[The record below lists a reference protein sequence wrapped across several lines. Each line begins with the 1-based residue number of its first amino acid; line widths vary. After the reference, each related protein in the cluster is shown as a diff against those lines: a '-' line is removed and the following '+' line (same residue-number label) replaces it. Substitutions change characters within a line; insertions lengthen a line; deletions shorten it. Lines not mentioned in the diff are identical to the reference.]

1 MESSPQDRNVAENVT
16 SKEADERVSGTT
28 TNKDAASDKMKT
40 EVKKESK
47 KRKKSNSSS
56 ARRRVKKK
64 REEATHITGYALFAS
79 TVDQRIMT
87 QSAIE
92 YAWQQKSQSERKMWD
107 QEATRIRQRKLR
119 REKGA
124 DAYQWFNPSTM
135 NTSTHLALLSHT
147 LTHTGEELKEK
158 EKVRAQQQEGPIRH
172 DSETASGSATER
184 DDGVHTM
191 LDGLLSSL
199 LTTMPMLVGL
209 LAELRR
215 PGEKPEAVVA
225 IPRDTYGSVLADPLL
240 LPNMEGVMSVLT
252 PADLLVD
259 SVSERVQ
266 I

>member
-172 DSETASGSATER
+172 DRCVVRTFDIWMDR
-184 DDGVHTM
+184 V
-191 LDGLLSSL
+191 
-199 LTTMPMLVGL
+199 TTKYNAQLYTT
-209 LAELRR
+209 R
-215 PGEKPEAVVA
+215 
-225 IPRDTYGSVLADPLL
+225 SVLRITRSP
-240 LPNMEGVMSVLT
+240 SVLT
-252 PADLLVD
+252 ILKGCTPFEL
-259 SVSERVQ
+259 
-266 I
+266 